1 MSRSFWVVGARLR
14 MPQLQ
19 FFAAGAILS
28 TKDGESCKSYSGT
41 VTSNVASDVWFLS
54 LVVAGAALSSL
65 LVRLGWFS
73 FLVAAQCSW
82 SSFLKILMPPM
93 RGACM
98 KALAGCW
105 RFLYEDLGKIL

>member
-1 MSRSFWVVGARLR
+1 MLPEAIFFAGDIRGECGRCLARLEMLVLGHVMSRSFWVVGARLR

-19 FFAAGAILS
+19 FFVAGAILS

-54 LVVAGAALSSL
+54 LVMAGAALSSL

-73 FLVAAQCSW
+73 FLVAAQCS
-82 SSFLKILMPPM
+82 F
-93 RGACM
+93 
-98 KALAGCW
+98 
-105 RFLYEDLGKIL
+105 

>member
-1 MSRSFWVVGARLR
+1 

-19 FFAAGAILS
+19 FFVAGAILFTLF

-98 KALAGCW
+98 NALAGCW